1 MTYNGLLHE
10 WKILSASRAINTMAY
25 TPAGILSMQTTGD
38 QAIIDLAPLESV
50 TPERREF
57 ERGLL
62 IRDAAMVGLH
72 LTAEAKDAAGACCAS
87 RPIKFLTGA
96 PSAGFSGRWA
106 TKTTKE
112 FETT

>member
-1 MTYNGLLHE
+1 MATYNGLLHD
-10 WKILSASRAINTMAY
+10 WKEQSASHPINAMSY
-25 TPAGILSMQTTGD
+25 TPAGVLSMQTNGD

-72 LTAEAKDAAGACCAS
+72 LTAEAKDDHGAYHWRAVIE
-87 RPIKFLTGA
+87 RGA
-96 PSAGFSGRWA
+96 I
-106 TKTTKE
+106 
-112 FETT
+112 

>member
-10 WKILSASRAINTMAY
+10 WKILSASRAINTMAG
-25 TPAGILSMQTTGD
+25 TSTARAT
-38 QAIIDLAPLESV
+38 
-50 TPERREF
+50 RR
-57 ERGLL
+57 
-62 IRDAAMVGLH
+62 
-72 LTAEAKDAAGACCAS
+72 TAKSSTRRFYSAGACCAS

>member
-1 MTYNGLLHE
+1 MMATYHGLLHD
-10 WKILSASRAINTMAY
+10 WKEQSASHPINAMAY

-57 ERGLL
+57 ECGLL

-72 LTAEAKDAAGACCAS
+72 LTAEARDAKGVYHW
-87 RPIKFLTGA
+87 R
-96 PSAGFSGRWA
+96 A
-106 TKTTKE
+106 TIE
-112 FETT
+112 RAEVAR